1 MMSTYLAILFV
12 SIQQMTKYSPRY
24 WYAKISQKAKL
35 IVVFIQILVILK
47 NNYMIGLKNTKRLKN
62 LIGMHGL
69 ILFYKDWL
77 NKLYDIETCP
87 SPNMVYA
94 VRTFGVHQNTRLRQ
108 AHRIH

>member
-1 MMSTYLAILFV
+1 M
-12 SIQQMTKYSPRY
+12 RY
-24 WYAKISQKAKL
+24 VPGVKISGCTSYIYTWVEIIIDAERTL
-35 IVVFIQILVILK
+35 GYSVYTIK